1 MRNLIRTSLAVFA
14 IAAMLAPP
22 LRAAPAPKE
31 EAPHA
36 TARAAA
42 DSGISQ
48 ILAVLQDKTLDKP
61 ARDEKLKVI
70 VENFTDFDT
79 LARLSL
85 GGAWRELTD
94 PQRDEFI
101 VEFKRHMLGILA
113 RATKGYEDEKVA
125 IIGDRAEARGG
136 DHTVQTRVTGPK
148 DGQIKEIA
156 LVDFRFRQK
165 DQQWKVIDVTIKGI
179 SMAATFRAQFVVIMK
194 DGGIEKV
201 LELMRNKNAAI
212 APPAP
217 APVKPEKSADADK

>member
-1 MRNLIRTSLAVFA
+1 MRKTFPVSLAVFA
-14 IAAMLAPP
+14 LAAMLAAS
-22 LRAAPAPKE
+22 LRAAEPQDQ
-31 EAPHA
+31 APHA

-42 DSGISQ
+42 ESGISQ

-61 ARDEKLKVI
+61 ARDAKLKVI

-94 PQRDEFI
+94 AQRDEFI
-101 VEFKRHMLGILA
+101 VEFRKHMLGILT
-113 RATKGYEDEKVA
+113 RATKGYSDEKVA

-165 DQQWKVIDVTIKGI
+165 DQQWKVIDVSIKGI

-201 LELMRNKNAAI
+201 LELMRNKNAA
-212 APPAP
+212 PPAP
-217 APVKPEKSADADK
+217 APEKPAKTADANK